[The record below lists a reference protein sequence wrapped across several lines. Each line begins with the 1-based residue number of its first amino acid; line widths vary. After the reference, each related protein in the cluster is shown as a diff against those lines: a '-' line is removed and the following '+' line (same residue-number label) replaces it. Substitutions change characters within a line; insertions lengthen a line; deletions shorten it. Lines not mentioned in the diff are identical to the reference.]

1 MEHRVSRDKA
11 KVDLM
16 TIVKRDEKTR
26 DKQHGFC
33 SNLGVKNGEDTVV
46 APIIS
51 LIKGLAVELTTPQV
65 Y

>member
-33 SNLGVKNGEDTVV
+33 SNLGVKKGGFYTESV
-46 APIIS
+46 APIVS
-51 LIKGLAVELTTPQV
+51 LLKGVVVEPITP
-65 Y
+65 